1 MLVPMQRL
9 TLYALKSD
17 RDALL
22 LALQK
27 DGSVMLDPDGEKS
40 GGTGAEAVSSQLEK
54 ASLVLRFMEK
64 NGGKKPLI
72 TPRQEVSYGDF
83 LKTSEEGRSVTE
95 KVDTL
100 SNRIAAMD
108 SEAAALRTQAES
120 LEPWKDL
127 EIPLEQLGLTETT
140 RIYAGFLPDKEVP
153 VVQDAIKDLLAE
165 MKLYGIGPDGQAV
178 VVVAHVDAD
187 SDVKRILKENDFSEA
202 VLPKRSGKAAEIMK
216 ELNAEADERLAK
228 AEAWR
233 KEAVSAASG
242 KQQVE
247 LYYDQ
252 LAAEGD
258 RLAHNGTETDSA
270 FMMTGWV
277 RKDRKKRLEEVV
289 SGVTDAYQLEFRDP
303 NPDEVP
309 PTVLQNNKLVRPYE
323 SVVQLYSLPAAGT
336 IDPDWMVAPF
346 HFIFFGMMMSDAGY
360 GIVMTIAFYIAMKKF
375 KPKGFSGNLTM
386 VAFLGSISTILWGA
400 LFGGWF
406 GAEWHPLLFVPM
418 NEPTKMLAL
427 CFLLGALHLVAGMLT
442 KAYMMIRDGDV
453 AGAFFDEFSW
463 LIMFAGFLLMALLP
477 GPVGKYMAIFGA
489 AVIVLFGGRD
499 RKGIFGRLIGGLLSL
514 YNISGYLSDLLS
526 YSRIFALGLST
537 GVVGMVINTLA
548 RMLSSAGSLG
558 TVGAVII
565 LIGGHFFNIL
575 INILSAFV
583 HSSRLQYIEF
593 FGKFFEPGG
602 RAFQPLA
609 FRTKYT
615 DIVK

>member
-9 TLYALKSD
+9 TLYALKAD

-27 DGSVMLDPDGEKS
+27 DGSVMLDPDGEKNN
-40 GGTGAEAVSSQLEK
+40 GPGAEEVNAQLEK
-54 ASLVLRFMEK
+54 AGLVLRFMTK
-64 NGGKKPLI
+64 NGGKQPLI
-72 TPRQEVSYGDF
+72 APRQEVSYGDF
-83 LKTSEEGRSVTE
+83 LKTSEEGRTVTE

-127 EIPLEQLGLTETT
+127 EIPLEQLGLTEKT
-140 RIYAGFLPDKEVP
+140 RIYAGFLPEDDVP
-153 VVQDAIKDLLAE
+153 AVQEGLKGLLAE
-165 MKLYGIGPDGQAV
+165 MKCYGSSPDGQAV

-187 SDVKRILKENDFSEA
+187 ADVRRILKTNDFSDA
-202 VLPKRSGKAAEIMK
+202 VLPKRSGKAADVIK
-216 ELNAEADERLAK
+216 ELNAEADARLQK

-233 KEAVSAASG
+233 KEALAAADR
-242 KQQVE
+242 KPQVE

-252 LAAEGD
+252 LTAAGD
-258 RLAHNGTETDSA
+258 RIAHTGTETDSA
-270 FMMTGWV
+270 FMLTGWV
-277 RKDRKKRLEEVV
+277 RKDRKKRLEKVV

-303 NPDEVP
+303 GPDEIP
-309 PTVLQNNKLVRPYE
+309 PTVLENNAFVRPYE
-323 SVVQLYSLPAAGT
+323 AVVQLYSLPAAGS

-360 GIVMTIAFYIAMKKF
+360 GLVMTIALYIAMKKV
-375 KPKGFSGNLTM
+375 KPRGFAGKLAM
-386 VAFLGSISTILWGA
+386 VAFFGSISTFIWGA
-400 LFGGWF
+400 MFGGWF
-406 GAEWHPLLFVPM
+406 GLEWHPLLFVPM

-427 CFLLGALHLVAGMLT
+427 CFLLGAVHLVAGMLT
-442 KAYMMIRDGDV
+442 KTYMLIRDGDV
-453 AGAFFDEFSW
+453 MGAFCDEISW
-463 LIMFAGFLLMALLP
+463 LIMFAGFLCMALVP

-499 RKGIFGRLIGGLLSL
+499 RKGIISRLIGGLLAL
-514 YNISGYLSDLLS
+514 YNISSYLSDLLS

-548 RMLSSAGSLG
+548 KMLNGAGPLG
-558 TVGAVII
+558 TAAAVVI
-565 LIGGHFFNIL
+565 LVGGHFFNIL
-575 INILSAFV
+575 INILGAFV

-593 FGKFFEPGG
+593 FGKFYEAGG

-609 FRTKYT
+609 FRTRYT